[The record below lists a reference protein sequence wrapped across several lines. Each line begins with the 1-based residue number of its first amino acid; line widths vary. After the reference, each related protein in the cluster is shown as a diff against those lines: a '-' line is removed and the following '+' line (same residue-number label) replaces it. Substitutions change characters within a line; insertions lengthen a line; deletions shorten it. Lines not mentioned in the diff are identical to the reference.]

1 MNITVNIGEIYKSK
15 TNTLPNCRILKV
27 EFNEFDNRVMIRILT
42 ELLQIQYWFLVDF
55 LIEFELI

>member
-1 MNITVNIGEIYKSK
+1 MNKTVNVGEVYKSK

-27 EFNEFDNRVMIRILT
+27 EFSAFDNRVMVRIVT

-55 LIEFELI
+55 LIEFELA

>member
-1 MNITVNIGEIYKSK
+1 
-15 TNTLPNCRILKV
+15 LPNCRILKV
-27 EFNEFDNRVMIRILT
+27 EFSAFDNRVMVRIVT